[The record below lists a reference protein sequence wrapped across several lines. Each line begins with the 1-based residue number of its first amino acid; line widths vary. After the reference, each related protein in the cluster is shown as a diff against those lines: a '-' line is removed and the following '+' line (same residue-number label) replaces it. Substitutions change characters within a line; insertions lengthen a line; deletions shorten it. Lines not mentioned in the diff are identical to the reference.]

1 MLFRSNLIKL
11 NEWGFETCIDS
22 PYLEFPHDG
31 EVFRVDNNNYFEE
44 LGYTSKHPR
53 GAFALK
59 EKPDGIVTKLLDVL
73 WQVGKSGAISPV
85 AVLEPI
91 NIDGAIVSRAT
102 LHNSAVIE
110 GLGLE
115 IGCMVEVI
123 RAGGIIPQVIS
134 RVD

>member
-1 MLFRSNLIKL
+1 MAIHQN
-11 NEWGFETCIDS
+11 TQ
-22 PYLEFPHDG
+22 
-31 EVFRVDNNNYFEE
+31 EE
-44 LGYTSKHPR
+44 L
-53 GAFALK
+53 FALK

-73 WQVGKSGAISPV
+73 WQVGKSGAVSPV